1 MKILLLI
8 PFVFSTFYPVF
19 AEGHKKFKKENFEE
33 IKLMKIEYLNKKIN
47 CVKNSNNFKE
57 MKKCWRR
64 KKKY

>member
-47 CVKNSNNFKE
+47 CVKASDNFKQ
-57 MKKCWRR
+57 MKKCWKR